1 MAVFLAAWT
10 LDAASANPVELG
22 LVRWRRGFEAAAVE
36 AREADKPLLVL
47 FDEVPG

>member
-1 MAVFLAAWT
+1 MALFLAALS
-10 LDAASANPVELG
+10 LDAVAANPVELG
-22 LVRWRRGFEAAAVE
+22 LVRWRRGFESAARE